1 MNNKEVA
8 KMNKKFAAIIVFGL
22 TMTTCASPAIGE
34 VRTNQTVTYDSQI
47 NNSGMISM
55 LKEQKAK
62 QTKLEQEA
70 QLIKDLQKNTLM
82 MKQALKNLNKHV
94 QKTWYVFSG
103 STPQGWDCSGLVLW
117 FYKHFDVELEHSA
130 TKQKFSGEFVDS
142 PQLGD
147 IVAFSHKGY
156 DSAYHNGIYVGE
168 GMFIHAPKVGA
179 LTKISSIADYAGEH
193 STISYTRINY

>member
-1 MNNKEVA
+1 MKKLTAISVMTLALTTCSLSATAETTVSGITNKE
-8 KMNKKFAAIIVFGL
+8 
-22 TMTTCASPAIGE
+22 
-34 VRTNQTVTYDSQI
+34 SQI
-47 NNSGMISM
+47 SFIDFLIERDIEMT
-55 LKEQKAK
+55 LLQEQVKAAQDAQVKELATLLAVQD
-62 QTKLEQEA
+62 LETHA
-70 QLIKDLQKNTLM
+70 G
-82 MKQALKNLNKHV
+82 
-94 QKTWYVFSG
+94 KTWYVFSG

-130 TKQKFSGEFVDS
+130 TKQKFAGEFTDS
-142 PQLGD
+142 PELGD

-156 DSAYHNGIYVGE
+156 DTAYHNGIYVGE

>member
-1 MNNKEVA
+1 M
-8 KMNKKFAAIIVFGL
+8 KKLSAISVMTL
-22 TMTTCASPAIGE
+22 ALTTCSFSATAE
-34 VRTNQTVTYDSQI
+34 TTVSDITIETSSTSFINFLIERDIQMTLLEEQI
-47 NNSGMISM
+47 KAAQDAQI
-55 LKEQKAK
+55 KE
-62 QTKLEQEA
+62 L
-70 QLIKDLQKNTLM
+70 NTLLTIE
-82 MKQALKNLNKHV
+82 KLKTHAG
-94 QKTWYVFSG
+94 KTWYVFSG

-156 DSAYHNGIYVGE
+156 DAAYHNGIYVGE

-193 STISYTRINY
+193 SNISYTRINY